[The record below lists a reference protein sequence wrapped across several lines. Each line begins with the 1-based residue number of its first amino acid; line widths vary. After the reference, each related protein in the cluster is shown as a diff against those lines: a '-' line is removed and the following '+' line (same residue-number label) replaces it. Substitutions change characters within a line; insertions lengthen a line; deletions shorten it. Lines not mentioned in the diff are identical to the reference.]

1 MSFCRVQQRVF
12 SRKAIAALIFTA
24 TALPGCQT
32 TADQRPK
39 LESHPP
45 VYNSLSFQSAPF
57 SLLTDDFDGNGRTD
71 IAAVSHS
78 ANYAQIFFQKN
89 RRQFKPSQK
98 MDAVGFH
105 PGDLIKLPGN
115 PPSYLMAAEGENA
128 LFLMKPTVDGVLKK
142 AGTLKE
148 RAARHAAV
156 FQWPGW
162 GVSLAVSPFQ
172 KDYLVLLKDF
182 DSGKDAASERII
194 VPLSDKHPSIQ
205 RVDYV
210 TVADVDG
217 DRIDEILFASRT
229 TNQLWM
235 LKYPSK
241 GGEIRPTL
249 VHKFQQGAPI
259 QVLAL
264 DVNGDGSLDLIVPNQ
279 TKPYQI
285 HVLLND
291 GAGHFQESTLLP
303 FPTKVGI
310 RRVAAGTDRDGSKYL
325 LAVGYGAIRL
335 YRFPEKWDGRAEAP
349 GVTLPMVYPEGVQTI
364 VLRDVDGD
372 GWLDGIVGRGRGGK
386 DTDGVWIIYG
396 PLWEHFAE
404 LADEKF
410 ELK

>member
-1 MSFCRVQQRVF
+1 MSFCRVQRAC
-12 SRKAIAALIFTA
+12 SRKAIPALIFA
-24 TALPGCQT
+24 ASALAGCQT
-32 TADQRPK
+32 VSDRRPQP
-39 LESHPP
+39 ESHPP
-45 VYNSLSFQSAPF
+45 VSNSLPFQSAPF
-57 SLLTDDFDGNGRTD
+57 ALLTDDFDGNGRID
-71 IAAVSHS
+71 IAAVSHGAS
-78 ANYAQIFFQKN
+78 YAQIFFQDN
-89 RRQFKPSQK
+89 RRHFSPGQK
-98 MDAVGFH
+98 IDAVGFH

-128 LFLMKPTVDGVLKK
+128 LFLMKPTVDGDLKK
-142 AGTLKE
+142 VGTLKE
-148 RAARHAAV
+148 MAARHAAV

-172 KDYLVLLKDF
+172 KDYLVLLKDL
-182 DSGKDAASERII
+182 DSGQVAATERILI
-194 VPLSDKHPSIQ
+194 PLSDKHPSIQ

-235 LKYPSK
+235 LKYPRK
-241 GGEIRPTL
+241 GDEIRPSL
-249 VHKFQQGAPI
+249 VHKFKQGAPI

-264 DVNGDGSLDLIVPNQ
+264 DVNGDSWPDLIVPNQ

-285 HVLLND
+285 HVLIND
-291 GAGHFQESTLLP
+291 GAGHFQEFTSLP

-310 RRVAAGTDRDGSKYL
+310 RRAAAGSDRDGSKYL
-325 LAVGYGAIRL
+325 LAAGYGAIEL
-335 YRFPEKWDGRAEAP
+335 YRFPEKWNGRAKVPA
-349 GVTLPMVYPEGVQTI
+349 VTLPMVHQEGVQAI